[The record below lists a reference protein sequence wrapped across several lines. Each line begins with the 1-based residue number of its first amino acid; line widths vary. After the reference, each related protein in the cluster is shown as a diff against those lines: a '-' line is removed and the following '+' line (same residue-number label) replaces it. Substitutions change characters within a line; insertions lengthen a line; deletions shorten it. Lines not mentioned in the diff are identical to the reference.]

1 MHSNDDAVAVKAT
14 TAGMDTEDVTL
25 RDALL
30 STKKSCL
37 KVRSDPAGAPAEL
50 PQGPAAAAAAR
61 ESLLVMCLCPGPPA
75 VPRMLLAPA
84 AAAPAPASQP
94 RCPLP
99 LPGQVGTESL
109 SNFRSILF
117 SDVEGFLLD
126 RGLVLYP
133 SDGGRFDSIRWQ
145 RVRLSSFYPYSDEGK
160 EGYVFDFEEK
170 VRATLLAARDAHKTQ
185 KTQREPS
192 SGSGQ
197 RLSWGLGVGHSIAR
211 ASRSSQTS
219 PPPRSTRRG
228 SRRRCSRVCEGRRF
242 RT

>member
-1 MHSNDDAVAVKAT
+1 MFRGGRESVFVHSNDDAIAVKAT
-14 TAGMDTEDVTL
+14 TAGMDTEGITL

-37 KVRSDPAGAPAEL
+37 KVHSDP
-50 PQGPAAAAAAR
+50 AAAAAR
-61 ESLLVMCLCPGPPA
+61 ESAAGDAAAVPARLLS
-75 VPRMLLAPA
+75 PRMLLAPA

-170 VRATLLAARDAHKTQ
+170 VRATLLA
-185 KTQREPS
+185 
-192 SGSGQ
+192 
-197 RLSWGLGVGHSIAR
+197 
-211 ASRSSQTS
+211 
-219 PPPRSTRRG
+219 
-228 SRRRCSRVCEGRRF
+228 SRRPQDSEDSARTVVWKRPETQPLIVEGRE
-242 RT
+242 